1 MAAVIDDPSRVP
13 RHRSTQDIEKLARIV
28 DIRQRASLD
37 EIATVID
44 NDHALTGPL
53 MQRAYPR
60 APIRHAATI
69 QMATSRVGINY
80 ILILLMTD
88 LLTQYV
94 LESFQAMAA
103 VALTKDDPSL
113 FPLEERSHLV
123 ASVKFKG
130 KASGTVYFIL
140 TSTMSMLIADRVL
153 GAGIELTLET
163 IDDAVMQLISEIA
176 RSLER
181 GLCAGRLPCVVEAP
195 EISMGGVPI
204 PDAGP
209 GGSHEEFYFRH
220 SGHGLRVHLCVSPF
234 SLGN

>member
-1 MAAVIDDPSRVP
+1 MIDDPSRVP
-13 RHRSTQDIEKLARIV
+13 SHRSTQDIEKLARIV

-37 EIATVID
+37 EIARVID

-60 APIRHAATI
+60 APVRQAATI

-80 ILILLMTD
+80 IIILLMTD

-94 LESFQAMAA
+94 LEMFQDMASI
-103 VALTKDDPSL
+103 ALTKDDPSL
-113 FPLEERSHLV
+113 IPLEERSYLV

-130 KASGTVYFIL
+130 KANGTVYFVF
-140 TSTMSMLIADRVL
+140 TSAMSLLVADRVL
-153 GAGIELTLET
+153 GAGVELNVET
-163 IDDAVMQLISEIA
+163 INDAVSQLTGEIA
-176 RSLER
+176 RNLEQ
-181 GLCAGRLPCVVEAP
+181 GLCAGRLPCTVEEP
-195 EISMGGVPI
+195 EISLGNMALPATV
-204 PDAGP
+204 P

-234 SLGN
+234 SLG